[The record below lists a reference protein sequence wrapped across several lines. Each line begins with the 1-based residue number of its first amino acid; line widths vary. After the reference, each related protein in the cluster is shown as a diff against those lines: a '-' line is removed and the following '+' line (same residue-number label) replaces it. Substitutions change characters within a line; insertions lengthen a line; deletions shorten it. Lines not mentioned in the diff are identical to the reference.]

1 VGLVLP
7 SPFDLTLMSDAGPSR
22 SRHAWRGGGD
32 RASTDGGFSSVAL
45 VNIGAAVCLARSP
58 GGISFPYRPPAT
70 TELQWSPARA
80 RGPVDD
86 YNRSRLG
93 KRRSQVR
100 SAQWALVGDAR
111 SGTRSLAR
119 DCP

>member
-1 VGLVLP
+1 
-7 SPFDLTLMSDAGPSR
+7 
-22 SRHAWRGGGD
+22 
-32 RASTDGGFSSVAL
+32 VAL
-45 VNIGAAVCLARSP
+45 VSICGAVGLARSP
-58 GGISFPYRPPAT
+58 GGNTYHYRPPAT
-70 TELQWSPARA
+70 MELRGSLARA

-86 YNRSRLG
+86 YNHSRLG

-119 DCP
+119 DCS